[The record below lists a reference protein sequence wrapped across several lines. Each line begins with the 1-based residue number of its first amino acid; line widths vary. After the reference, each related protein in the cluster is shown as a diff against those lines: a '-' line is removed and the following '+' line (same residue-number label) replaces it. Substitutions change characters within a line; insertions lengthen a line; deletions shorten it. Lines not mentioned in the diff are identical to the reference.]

1 MYAQCMRGPCLQ
13 FQGTQFGRY
22 NLILSMSCFRYQSGD
37 QTPATEAAGPTEGA
51 KVPPGDL
58 DVKSQI
64 LQQQELQKQA
74 SAAAKSKG
82 SSAPTSPMK
91 DGKRASFFGKVI
103 QEMNQMYN
111 G

>member
-1 MYAQCMRGPCLQ
+1 MRVISKYAILKKDLNF
-13 FQGTQFGRY
+13 FQ
-22 NLILSMSCFRYQSGD
+22 SCFRYQSGD
-37 QTPATEAAGPTEGA
+37 QTPASEAAGPTEGA

-82 SSAPTSPMK
+82 NSAPTSPMK

-103 QEMNQMYN
+103 QEMNQRKGLHSFYKP
-111 G
+111 